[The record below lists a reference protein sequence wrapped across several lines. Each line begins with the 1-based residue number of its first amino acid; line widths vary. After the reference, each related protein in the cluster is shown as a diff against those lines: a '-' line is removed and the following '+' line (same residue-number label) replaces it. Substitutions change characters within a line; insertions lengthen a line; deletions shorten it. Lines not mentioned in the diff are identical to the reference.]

1 MFDFCSSVVVNPY
14 VLNPHG
20 KTNAQNKSLREIPF
34 MEAFL
39 LMNGFKL
46 LKK

>member
-1 MFDFCSSVVVNPY
+1 MLNPY
-14 VLNPHG
+14 G
-20 KTNAQNKSLREIPF
+20 KINAQNKSLWAIPF
-34 MEAFL
+34 IQAFL